1 MPDFVTAAGL
11 EIKTVE
17 QIVDELSARQ
27 KAEIDATLNT
37 AADSP
42 IGQLNGIFASQLRE
56 VWEVLQVAYN
66 GFNPDAAEGFLLE
79 KLSALTGTTKRP
91 ASKST
96 VELSCDLDAGTTL
109 VAGTHFANVVGDP
122 TNRWTPINDFTATT
136 NGVDLVQFE
145 AEFAGAVIANAG
157 TITDINTA
165 VTGWNSVTNVSDATV
180 GREADDDAT
189 LRQRREDELRAT
201 GSATVDAIRADIL
214 QDPDVL
220 QCNVFENTSDIVDAA
235 GLPPKSF
242 EAIVFDGTPPAL
254 TNDEI
259 AQLIWDTKP
268 AGMRA
273 FGLESGTATDSLGF
287 FHTIFFSR
295 PTEREVWLELDLDI
309 DVSSGYA
316 GAAAL
321 EAALVLLNDSDL
333 LVGRDV
339 IVNRIESV
347 AMGFAGV
354 IDVTAT
360 RLDFSASP
368 VATANL
374 VIGPRE
380 LARLD
385 TGRILIAE
393 NFIPIP

>member
-1 MPDFVTAAGL
+1 MTDFVTPAGL

-17 QIVDELSARQ
+17 QINNELGAQQ

-56 VWEVLQVAYN
+56 VWEVAKVAYD

-79 KLSALTGTTKRP
+79 KLSALTGTNKRP

-96 VELSCDLDAGTTL
+96 VELDCDLDISTVL
-109 VAGTHFANVVGDP
+109 LKDTHFANVTGDP
-122 TNRWTPINDFTATT
+122 DNRWTPTNDFTAPS
-136 NGVDLVQFE
+136 NGVHQVQFR
-145 AEFAGAVIANAG
+145 AEFAGAVTANAA
-157 TITDINTA
+157 TITEINTA
-165 VTGWNSVTNVSDATV
+165 VSGWNSVTNVDDATV
-180 GREADDDAT
+180 GIEADTDPI

-214 QDPDVL
+214 VDDDVL
-220 QCNVFENTSDIVDAA
+220 QCNVFENDSDTVDAS

-242 EAIVFDGTPPAL
+242 EVIVFDGTPPVL
-254 TNDEI
+254 TNDQI

-268 AGMRA
+268 AGMQP
-273 FGLESGTATDSLGF
+273 FGLESGVATDSIGF

-295 PTEREVWLELDLDI
+295 PTEREIYLEIDLDI
-309 DVSSGYA
+309 NISSGYA
-316 GAAAL
+316 GAAAMKD
-321 EAALVLLNDSDL
+321 AVVLLNSTKL

-339 IVNRIESV
+339 IANDITAVGQ
-347 AMGFAGV
+347 GFSGI
-354 IDVTAT
+354 IDVTAV
-360 RLDFSASP
+360 RLGFSASP
-368 VATANL
+368 VGLVNL

-385 TGRILIAE
+385 TGRIVITE
-393 NFIPIP
+393 NFIPLP